1 MKYRDLTLVPWD
13 EETYLVVSC
22 DSSGGIGNKAEDRIE
37 VSPRKLGFY
46 TTQVAL
52 MEMLSI
58 GVRPLALSNT
68 LSVEMN
74 PAGEEIIKGIHDAL
88 HLLEDTVQVE
98 VTGSTEENIKVSQTG
113 MGITLMGRVNSKEFR
128 FPKTSEHD
136 LAVVAGK
143 PMVGEMLLKAD
154 QSEIFG
160 LETLQRILGKEY
172 IHELIPAG
180 SKGIIHEIR
189 ELEKREDLVFRAS
202 GIEPVDL
209 CTSSGP
215 ATSALITIEKNN
227 LDALRKDA
235 GIPVYVVGEFIKK
248 ERG

>member
-22 DSSGGIGNKAEDRIE
+22 DSSGGIGNKAEDRID

-58 GVRPLALSNT
+58 GAKPLALSNT
-68 LSVEMN
+68 LSVEMH

-88 HLLEDTVQVE
+88 HLIGDTDQVE
-98 VTGSTEENIKVSQTG
+98 ITGSTEENIRVSQTG

-128 FPKTSEHD
+128 FPMTYEHD
-136 LAVVAGK
+136 LAVVLGK
-143 PMVGEMLLKAD
+143 PMVGEMVLKAD
-154 QSEIFG
+154 QSEMFS
-160 LETLQRILGKEY
+160 LEILRRILGKEY

-189 ELEKREDLVFRAS
+189 ELEKREGLVYRAS
-202 GIEPVDL
+202 GNEPVDL
-209 CTSSGP
+209 YVSSGP
-215 ATSALITIEKNN
+215 ATSALITIDKNN
-227 LDALRKDA
+227 LGVLRKDA
-235 GIPVYVVGEFIKK
+235 GIPLYVVGEFIKK

>member
-22 DSSGGIGNKAEDRIE
+22 DSSGGIGNKAEDRID

-58 GVRPLALSNT
+58 GAKPLALSNT
-68 LSVEMN
+68 LSVEMH

-88 HLLEDTVQVE
+88 RLIGDTDQVE
-98 VTGSTEENIKVSQTG
+98 ITGSTEENIRVSQTG

-136 LAVVAGK
+136 LAVVLGK
-143 PMVGEMLLKAD
+143 PMVGEMVLKAD
-154 QSEIFG
+154 QSEMFS
-160 LETLQRILGKEY
+160 LETLRRILGKEY

-189 ELEKREDLVFRAS
+189 ELEKREGLVFRAS

-209 CTSSGP
+209 YASSGP

-227 LDALRKDA
+227 LSVLRKDA
-235 GIPVYVVGEFIKK
+235 GIPLYVVGEFVKK